1 MKQAT
6 QPTVLTGADTD
17 PGTPAT
23 DPSLTARIRDR
34 YDALTPLERRL
45 ADVILACPG
54 ELSGYSAT
62 ELAGRA
68 GVSKMTVSRLV
79 RRLGYAGF
87 EQARLAARRGGDW
100 GSPLFLLPPGGPA
113 ATSAAPAPS
122 ADLPPLEAHFQRS
135 AEALAATARQTD
147 PALLAQAARAL
158 ADARRVWVCG
168 ARNSAFLAG
177 YARWQFIQVRGEVHQ
192 LAASGETMAETLADL
207 SSGDG
212 GPGDLL
218 FLVGIRRRPPA
229 IVRLLRIAGE
239 RGIPTILI
247 ADSHSALEAPAP
259 PLTFRCETRS
269 LAALDTHVAAL
280 AVIHA
285 LAAELIPLT
294 GEAGRARIRA
304 IEDLHERLEEL

>member
-1 MKQAT
+1 MKQALRS
-6 QPTVLTGADTD
+6 PAAD
-17 PGTPAT
+17 PAE
-23 DPSLTARIRDR
+23 PSLTARIRDR
-34 YDALTPLERRL
+34 YGDLSRVERQL

-87 EQARLAARRGGDW
+87 EEARLAARHGGDW
-100 GSPLFLLPPGGPA
+100 GSPLFLLPPA
-113 ATSAAPAPS
+113 SAGA
-122 ADLPPLEAHFQRS
+122 LPPLEAHFQRS

-158 ADARRVWVCG
+158 ADARRIWVCG

-177 YARWQFIQVRGEVHQ
+177 YARWQFIQVRGEVHH
-192 LAASGETMAETLADL
+192 LAAVGETMAETLADL
-207 SSGDG
+207 NPGDRA
-212 GPGDLL
+212 PGDLL
-218 FLVGIRRRPPA
+218 VLVGIRRRPPA
-229 IVRLLRIAGE
+229 IVRLLRAVQE
-239 RGIPTILI
+239 RGIATILI
-247 ADSHSALEAPAP
+247 ADSHSALEGPAP

-269 LAALDTHVAAL
+269 LAALDTHVAVM

-304 IEDLHERLEEL
+304 IEDLHDQLGEL

>member
-1 MKQAT
+1 MGKQAT
-6 QPTVLTGADTD
+6 Q
-17 PGTPAT
+17 GTETA

-34 YDALTPLERRL
+34 YGDLSPMERQL

-87 EQARLAARRGGDW
+87 EEARLAARRGGDW

-113 ATSAAPAPS
+113 AVVDGDPA
-122 ADLPPLEAHFQRS
+122 PLEAHFQRS

-147 PALLAQAARAL
+147 PAMLAQAARAL
-158 ADARRVWVCG
+158 ADARRIWVCG

-192 LAASGETMAETLADL
+192 LAAAGETMAETLADL
-207 SSGDG
+207 
-212 GPGDLL
+212 GPDDLL

-229 IVRLLRIAGE
+229 IVRLLHIAAE

-247 ADSHSALEAPAP
+247 ADSHSALEAPPP

>member
-1 MKQAT
+1 MKQASQST
-6 QPTVLTGADTD
+6 T
-17 PGTPAT
+17 T
-23 DPSLTARIRDR
+23 DPSLTVRIRDR
-34 YDALTPLERRL
+34 YGDLSRTERQL

-62 ELAGRA
+62 ELANRA

-87 EQARLAARRGGDW
+87 EEARLAARRGGDW
-100 GSPLFLLPPGGPA
+100 GSPLFLLPPGSPA
-113 ATSAAPAPS
+113 AVSDGA
-122 ADLPPLEAHFQRS
+122 LPPLDAHFQRS

-147 PALLAQAARAL
+147 PTMLAQAARAL
-158 ADARRVWVCG
+158 ADARRIWVCG

-192 LAASGETMAETLADL
+192 MVAAGETMAETLADL
-207 SSGDG
+207 

-229 IVRLLRIAGE
+229 IVRLLRTAGE

-247 ADSHSALEAPAP
+247 ADSHSSLEAPPP

-269 LAALDTHVAAL
+269 LAALDTHVAVM

-294 GEAGRARIRA
+294 GEAGRARIGA

>member
-1 MKQAT
+1 MKQAHLSSS
-6 QPTVLTGADTD
+6 PTDSAE
-17 PGTPAT
+17 
-23 DPSLTARIRDR
+23 PSLTARIRER
-34 YDALTPLERRL
+34 YGDLSPLERQL

-87 EQARLAARRGGDW
+87 EEARLAARRGGDW

-113 ATSAAPAPS
+113 TVSDADPA
-122 ADLPPLEAHFQRS
+122 PLEAHFQRS

-158 ADARRVWVCG
+158 ADARRIWVCG

-192 LAASGETMAETLADL
+192 LAASGETMAETLADF
-207 SSGDG
+207 GPG
-212 GPGDLL
+212 NQGPGDLL

-229 IVRLLRIAGE
+229 IVRLLRTVRE
-239 RGIPTILI
+239 RAIPTILI
-247 ADSHSALEAPAP
+247 ADSHSVLEAPPP

-304 IEDLHERLEEL
+304 IEDLHEQLGEL

>member
-1 MKQAT
+1 MTDGGDA
-6 QPTVLTGADTD
+6 GA
-17 PGTPAT
+17 PVT

-34 YDALTPLERRL
+34 YGALTPLERRL

-87 EQARLAARRGGDW
+87 EEARLAARRGGDW
-100 GSPLFLLPPGGPA
+100 GSPLFLLPPGGPPA
-113 ATSAAPAPS
+113 ASTAASTAASAPPNTGLS
-122 ADLPPLEAHFQRS
+122 PLEAHFQRS

-158 ADARRVWVCG
+158 ADARRIWVCG

-177 YARWQFIQVRGEVHQ
+177 YARWQFIQVRNEVHQ

-207 SSGDG
+207 

-218 FLVGIRRRPPA
+218 VLVGIRRRPPA
-229 IVRLLRIAGE
+229 IIRLLRTAGE
-239 RGIPTILI
+239 RAIPTILI
-247 ADSHSALEAPAP
+247 ADSHSVLEAPPP

-304 IEDLHERLEEL
+304 IEDLHDRLGEL

>member
-6 QPTVLTGADTD
+6 QSTATTATAD
-17 PGTPAT
+17 A

-34 YDALTPLERRL
+34 YGALSRTERQL

-62 ELAGRA
+62 ELANRA

-87 EQARLAARRGGDW
+87 EEARLAARRGGDW
-100 GSPLFLLPPGGPA
+100 GSPLFLLPPGGPP
-113 ATSAAPAPS
+113 PAPD
-122 ADLPPLEAHFQRS
+122 AERPPLDAHFQRS

-147 PALLAQAARAL
+147 PTMLALAARAL
-158 ADARRVWVCG
+158 ADARRIWVCG

-192 LAASGETMAETLADL
+192 LAATGETMAETLADL
-207 SSGDG
+207 

-229 IVRLLRIAGE
+229 IVRLLRTAGE
-239 RGIPTILI
+239 RAIPTILI
-247 ADSHSALEAPAP
+247 ADSHSALEAPPP

-294 GEAGRARIRA
+294 GEAGRARIGA

>member
-1 MKQAT
+1 MKQAIYAA
-6 QPTVLTGADTD
+6 QAPDGPEA
-17 PGTPAT
+17 GE
-23 DPSLTARIRDR
+23 PSLTARIRNR
-34 YDALTPLERRL
+34 YGDLSPMERQL

-87 EQARLAARRGGDW
+87 EAARLAARRGGDW

-113 ATSAAPAPS
+113 SASSAASDGDPAPL
-122 ADLPPLEAHFQRS
+122 DAHFQRS

-147 PALLAQAARAL
+147 PAMLARAARAL
-158 ADARRVWVCG
+158 ADARRIWVCG

-192 LAASGETMAETLADL
+192 LAATGETMAETLADL
-207 SSGDG
+207 NS
-212 GPGDLL
+212 GDLL

-247 ADSHSALEAPAP
+247 ADSHSALEAPPP

-304 IEDLHERLEEL
+304 VEDLHDRLGEL

>member
-1 MKQAT
+1 MKQAIHT
-6 QPTVLTGADTD
+6 AQAPDGPEA
-17 PGTPAT
+17 GE
-23 DPSLTARIRDR
+23 PSLTARIRDR
-34 YDALTPLERRL
+34 YGDLSPMERQL

-87 EQARLAARRGGDW
+87 EAARLAARRGGDW

-113 ATSAAPAPS
+113 PASAAVSDGDPAPL
-122 ADLPPLEAHFQRS
+122 DAHFRRS

-147 PALLAQAARAL
+147 PAMLARAARAL
-158 ADARRVWVCG
+158 ADARRIWVCG

-207 SSGDG
+207 AT
-212 GPGDLL
+212 GDLL

-247 ADSHSALEAPAP
+247 ADSHSALEAPPP

>member
-1 MKQAT
+1 MKQAIHAA
-6 QPTVLTGADTD
+6 QAPDGPEA
-17 PGTPAT
+17 GE
-23 DPSLTARIRDR
+23 PSLTARIRDR
-34 YDALTPLERRL
+34 YNDLSPMERQL

-87 EQARLAARRGGDW
+87 EAARLAARRGGDW

-113 ATSAAPAPS
+113 PASASASAAVSDGDPAPL
-122 ADLPPLEAHFQRS
+122 DAHFRRS

-147 PALLAQAARAL
+147 PAMLARAARAL
-158 ADARRVWVCG
+158 ADARRIWVCG

-207 SSGDG
+207 AAGDLNQ
-212 GPGDLL
+212 GDLL

-247 ADSHSALEAPAP
+247 ADSHSALEAPPP

-304 IEDLHERLEEL
+304 IEDLHERLGEL

>member
-6 QPTVLTGADTD
+6 HAAETAEAGE
-17 PGTPAT
+17 
-23 DPSLTARIRDR
+23 PSLTARIRDR
-34 YDALTPLERRL
+34 YGDLSPMERQL

-87 EQARLAARRGGDW
+87 EEARLAARRGGDW

-113 ATSAAPAPS
+113 SASSAVSDGDPAPL
-122 ADLPPLEAHFQRS
+122 DAHFRRS

-147 PALLAQAARAL
+147 PAMLARAARAL
-158 ADARRVWVCG
+158 ADARRIWVCG

-192 LAASGETMAETLADL
+192 LAATGETMAETLADL
-207 SSGDG
+207 GAGDLNR
-212 GPGDLL
+212 GDLL

-247 ADSHSALEAPAP
+247 ADSHSALEAPPP

-304 IEDLHERLEEL
+304 IEDLHDRLGEL

>member
-6 QPTVLTGADTD
+6 HAAETAEAGE
-17 PGTPAT
+17 
-23 DPSLTARIRDR
+23 PSLTARIRDR
-34 YDALTPLERRL
+34 YGDLSPMERQL

-87 EQARLAARRGGDW
+87 EEARLAARRGGDW
-100 GSPLFLLPPGGPA
+100 GSPLFLLPPGGQA
-113 ATSAAPAPS
+113 SASSAVSDGDPAPL
-122 ADLPPLEAHFQRS
+122 DAHFRRS

-147 PALLAQAARAL
+147 PAMLARAARAL
-158 ADARRVWVCG
+158 ADARRIWVCG

-192 LAASGETMAETLADL
+192 LAATGETMAETLADL
-207 SSGDG
+207 GAGDLNR
-212 GPGDLL
+212 GDLL

-247 ADSHSALEAPAP
+247 ADSHSALEAPPP

-304 IEDLHERLEEL
+304 IEDLHDRLGEL

>member
-1 MKQAT
+1 MNQASQST
-6 QPTVLTGADTD
+6 A
-17 PGTPAT
+17 AT
-23 DPSLTARIRDR
+23 ADPSLTARIRDR
-34 YDALTPLERRL
+34 YDALSRTERQL

-62 ELAGRA
+62 ELANRA

-87 EQARLAARRGGDW
+87 EEARLAARRGGDW

-113 ATSAAPAPS
+113 SVSDADPA
-122 ADLPPLEAHFQRS
+122 PLEAHFQRS

-147 PALLAQAARAL
+147 PAMLAQAARAL
-158 ADARRVWVCG
+158 ADARRIWVCG

-207 SSGDG
+207 

-229 IVRLLRIAGE
+229 IVRLLRTVQDRA
-239 RGIPTILI
+239 IPTILI
-247 ADSHSALEAPAP
+247 ADSHSALEAPPP

-269 LAALDTHVAAL
+269 LAALDTHVAAM

-294 GEAGRARIRA
+294 GEAGRARIGA

>member
-1 MKQAT
+1 MKQAN
-6 QPTVLTGADTD
+6 QPLAHAASRPSSAD
-17 PGTPAT
+17 AAE
-23 DPSLTARIRDR
+23 PSLTARIRDR
-34 YDALTPLERRL
+34 YGELTPTERQL

-87 EQARLAARRGGDW
+87 EEARLAARRGGDW
-100 GSPLFLLPPGGPA
+100 GSPLFLLPPGPPPDGPA
-113 ATSAAPAPS
+113 TASDGGPAPL
-122 ADLPPLEAHFQRS
+122 DAHFQRS

-147 PALLAQAARAL
+147 PALLSQAARAL

-177 YARWQFIQVRGEVHQ
+177 YARWQFIQVRGEVHH
-192 LAASGETMAETLADL
+192 LAAVGETMAETLADL
-207 SSGDG
+207 

-218 FLVGIRRRPPA
+218 VLVGIRRRPPA
-229 IVRLLRIAGE
+229 IVRLLHAVRE
-239 RGIPTILI
+239 RAIPTILI
-247 ADSHSALEAPAP
+247 ADSHSALEGPAP

-269 LAALDTHVAAL
+269 LAALDTHVAAM

-304 IEDLHERLEEL
+304 IEDLHDRLGEL

>member
-1 MKQAT
+1 MKQANSSSP
-6 QPTVLTGADTD
+6 PTDGA
-17 PGTPAT
+17 
-23 DPSLTARIRDR
+23 DPSLTARIRER
-34 YDALTPLERRL
+34 YGDLSPLERQL

-87 EQARLAARRGGDW
+87 EEARLAARRGGDW

-113 ATSAAPAPS
+113 PAS
-122 ADLPPLEAHFQRS
+122 DADPAPLEAHFQRS

-158 ADARRVWVCG
+158 ADARRIWVCG

-207 SSGDG
+207 

-229 IVRLLRIAGE
+229 IVRLLQTVRE
-239 RGIPTILI
+239 RAIPTILI
-247 ADSHSALEAPAP
+247 ADSHSALEAPPP

-294 GEAGRARIRA
+294 GPAGRARIRA
-304 IEDLHERLEEL
+304 IEDLHEQLGEL

>member
-1 MKQAT
+1 MKQASQST
-6 QPTVLTGADTD
+6 T
-17 PGTPAT
+17 AT
-23 DPSLTARIRDR
+23 ADPSLTTRIRDR
-34 YDALTPLERRL
+34 YRDLSPMERQL

-62 ELAGRA
+62 ELASRA

-87 EQARLAARRGGDW
+87 EEARLAARRGGDW
-100 GSPLFLLPPGGPA
+100 GSPLFLLPPGGPLPPPDA
-113 ATSAAPAPS
+113 G
-122 ADLPPLEAHFQRS
+122 LPPLDAHFRRS

-147 PALLAQAARAL
+147 PAMLAQAARAL
-158 ADARRVWVCG
+158 ADARRIWVCG

-192 LAASGETMAETLADL
+192 MVAAGETMAETLADL
-207 SSGDG
+207 DPGDGGPGDG

-229 IVRLLRIAGE
+229 IVRLLRTVRD

-247 ADSHSALEAPAP
+247 ADSHSALEAPPP

-269 LAALDTHVAAL
+269 LAALDTHVAAM

-294 GEAGRARIRA
+294 GEAGRARIGA

>member
-1 MKQAT
+1 MKQAGQQASPVT
-6 QPTVLTGADTD
+6 E
-17 PGTPAT
+17 AT

-34 YDALTPLERRL
+34 YGALTPMERQL

-87 EQARLAARRGGDW
+87 EEARLAARRGGDW

-113 ATSAAPAPS
+113 PAPD

-147 PALLAQAARAL
+147 PAMLARAARAL
-158 ADARRVWVCG
+158 ADARRIWVCG

-207 SSGDG
+207 NSGDR

-229 IVRLLRIAGE
+229 IVRLLRTAGE

-247 ADSHSALEAPAP
+247 ADSHSALEAPPP

-294 GEAGRARIRA
+294 GEPGRARIRA
-304 IEDLHERLEEL
+304 IEDLHEQLEEL

>member
-1 MKQAT
+1 MKQAI
-6 QPTVLTGADTD
+6 QAAQAPDGPEA
-17 PGTPAT
+17 GE
-23 DPSLTARIRDR
+23 PSLTARIRDR
-34 YDALTPLERRL
+34 YGDLSPMERQL

-87 EQARLAARRGGDW
+87 EAARLAARRGSDW
-100 GSPLFLLPPGGPA
+100 GSPLFLLPPGGPV
-113 ATSAAPAPS
+113 SVSDGDPAPL
-122 ADLPPLEAHFQRS
+122 DAHFQRS

-147 PALLAQAARAL
+147 PAMLARAARAL
-158 ADARRVWVCG
+158 ADARRIWVCG

-192 LAASGETMAETLADL
+192 LAAAGETMAETLADL
-207 SSGDG
+207 GSGNV
-212 GPGDLL
+212 GPGDLNRDDLL

-247 ADSHSALEAPAP
+247 ADSHSTLEAPPP

-304 IEDLHERLEEL
+304 IEDLHDRLGEL

>member
-1 MKQAT
+1 MKQAIHAA
-6 QPTVLTGADTD
+6 QAPDGPEA
-17 PGTPAT
+17 GE
-23 DPSLTARIRDR
+23 PSLTARIRDR
-34 YDALTPLERRL
+34 YGDLSPMERQL

-87 EQARLAARRGGDW
+87 EEARLAARRGGDW
-100 GSPLFLLPPGGPA
+100 GSPLFLLPPGGPV
-113 ATSAAPAPS
+113 SVSDGDPAPL
-122 ADLPPLEAHFQRS
+122 DAHFQRS

-147 PALLAQAARAL
+147 PAMLARAARAL
-158 ADARRVWVCG
+158 AGARRIWVCG

-192 LAASGETMAETLADL
+192 LAAAGETMAETLADL
-207 SSGDG
+207 NSD
-212 GPGDLL
+212 DLL
-218 FLVGIRRRPPA
+218 VLVGIRRRPPA
-229 IVRLLRIAGE
+229 IVRLLRAAGE

-269 LAALDTHVAAL
+269 LAALDTHVAAM

-304 IEDLHERLEEL
+304 IEDLHERLGEL

>member
-1 MKQAT
+1 MKQASQST
-6 QPTVLTGADTD
+6 T
-17 PGTPAT
+17 T
-23 DPSLTARIRDR
+23 DPSLTVRIRDR
-34 YDALTPLERRL
+34 YGDLSRTERQL

-62 ELAGRA
+62 ELANRA

-87 EQARLAARRGGDW
+87 EEARLAARRGGDW

-113 ATSAAPAPS
+113 SVSDADPA
-122 ADLPPLEAHFQRS
+122 PLEAHFQRS
-135 AEALAATARQTD
+135 AEAIAATARQTD
-147 PALLAQAARAL
+147 PAMLAQAARAL
-158 ADARRVWVCG
+158 ADARRIWVCG

-192 LAASGETMAETLADL
+192 LAAAGETMAETLADL
-207 SSGDG
+207 
-212 GPGDLL
+212 GPEDLL

-229 IVRLLRIAGE
+229 IVRLLRTVQDH
-239 RGIPTILI
+239 GIPTILI
-247 ADSHSALEAPAP
+247 ADSHSALEGPAPA
-259 PLTFRCETRS
+259 LTFRCETRS
-269 LAALDTHVAAL
+269 LAALDTHVAAM

-294 GEAGRARIRA
+294 GEAGRARIGA

>member
-1 MKQAT
+1 MKQAI
-6 QPTVLTGADTD
+6 Q
-17 PGTPAT
+17 AT
-23 DPSLTARIRDR
+23 EAGEPSLTARIRDR
-34 YDALTPLERRL
+34 YGDLSPMERQL

-87 EQARLAARRGGDW
+87 EAARLAARRGGDW

-113 ATSAAPAPS
+113 SASSAVSDGDPAPL
-122 ADLPPLEAHFQRS
+122 DAHFRRS

-147 PALLAQAARAL
+147 PAMLARAARAL
-158 ADARRVWVCG
+158 ADARRIWVCG

-192 LAASGETMAETLADL
+192 LAATGETMAETLADL
-207 SSGDG
+207 SSGNVEPSDLNR
-212 GPGDLL
+212 GDLL

-247 ADSHSALEAPAP
+247 ADSHSTLEAPPP

-304 IEDLHERLEEL
+304 IEDLHDRLGEL

>member
-1 MKQAT
+1 MKQAIRSSAT
-6 QPTVLTGADTD
+6 SSAASAAAD
-17 PGTPAT
+17 PA

-34 YDALTPLERRL
+34 YGDLSRMERQL

-87 EQARLAARRGGDW
+87 EEARLAARHGGDW
-100 GSPLFLLPPGGPA
+100 GSPLFLLPPGGP
-113 ATSAAPAPS
+113 PS
-122 ADLPPLEAHFQRS
+122 AEGGMPPAAALPPLEAHFQRS

-158 ADARRVWVCG
+158 ADARRIWVCG

-177 YARWQFIQVRGEVHQ
+177 YARWQFIQVRGEVHH
-192 LAASGETMAETLADL
+192 LAAVGETMAETLADL
-207 SSGDG
+207 

-218 FLVGIRRRPPA
+218 VLVGIRRRPPA
-229 IVRLLRIAGE
+229 IVRLLHAVRE
-239 RGIPTILI
+239 RGIPTLLI
-247 ADSHSALEAPAP
+247 ADSHSALEGPAP

-269 LAALDTHVAAL
+269 LAALDTHVAAM

-304 IEDLHERLEEL
+304 IEDLHDQLGEL

>member
-1 MKQAT
+1 MKQASQST
-6 QPTVLTGADTD
+6 T
-17 PGTPAT
+17 AT
-23 DPSLTARIRDR
+23 ATADPSLTARIRDR
-34 YDALTPLERRL
+34 YGALSRTERQL

-62 ELAGRA
+62 ELANRA

-87 EQARLAARRGGDW
+87 EEARLAARRGGDW

-113 ATSAAPAPS
+113 ARAGAE
-122 ADLPPLEAHFQRS
+122 LPPLEAHFQRS

-158 ADARRVWVCG
+158 ADARRIWVCG

-207 SSGDG
+207 GPGNPGTGDP

-247 ADSHSALEAPAP
+247 ADSHSALEAPPP

-304 IEDLHERLEEL
+304 IEDLHERLGEL

>member
-1 MKQAT
+1 MKQANPST
-6 QPTVLTGADTD
+6 PLTDGAE
-17 PGTPAT
+17 
-23 DPSLTARIRDR
+23 PSLTARIRDR
-34 YDALTPLERRL
+34 YGDLSPLERQL

-87 EQARLAARRGGDW
+87 EEARLAARRGGDW

-113 ATSAAPAPS
+113 PASDSDP
-122 ADLPPLEAHFQRS
+122 APLEAHFQRS

-158 ADARRVWVCG
+158 ADARRIWVCG

-207 SSGDG
+207 NPGDR

-229 IVRLLRIAGE
+229 IVRLLQTVRE
-239 RGIPTILI
+239 RAIPTILI
-247 ADSHSALEAPAP
+247 ADSHSALEAPPP

-294 GEAGRARIRA
+294 GAAGRARIRA

>member
-1 MKQAT
+1 MKQANPSSP
-6 QPTVLTGADTD
+6 PTDGA
-17 PGTPAT
+17 
-23 DPSLTARIRDR
+23 DPSLTARIRER
-34 YDALTPLERRL
+34 YGDLSPLERQL

-87 EQARLAARRGGDW
+87 EEARLAARRGGDW
-100 GSPLFLLPPGGPA
+100 GSPLFLLPPGGDPA
-113 ATSAAPAPS
+113 AVSDGDPA
-122 ADLPPLEAHFQRS
+122 PLEAHFHRS

-158 ADARRVWVCG
+158 ADARRIWVCG

-207 SSGDG
+207 DPGG
-212 GPGDLL
+212 RGPGDLL

-229 IVRLLRIAGE
+229 IVRLLRTVRE
-239 RGIPTILI
+239 RAIPTILI
-247 ADSHSALEAPAP
+247 ADSHSALEAPPP

-294 GEAGRARIRA
+294 GPAGRARIRA
-304 IEDLHERLEEL
+304 IEELHEQLGEL

>member
-1 MKQAT
+1 META
-6 QPTVLTGADTD
+6 
-17 PGTPAT
+17 

-34 YDALTPLERRL
+34 YGDLTPMERQL

-87 EQARLAARRGGDW
+87 EEARLAARRGGDW
-100 GSPLFLLPPGGPA
+100 GSPLFLLPPGVAGPA
-113 ATSAAPAPS
+113 QAPAPD
-122 ADLPPLEAHFQRS
+122 AGLPPLEAHFRRS
-135 AEALAATARQTD
+135 AEALAATARQID

-158 ADARRVWVCG
+158 AGARRIWVCG

-207 SSGDG
+207 GT
-212 GPGDLL
+212 GDLL

-229 IVRLLRIAGE
+229 IVRLLRTAGE

-247 ADSHSALEAPAP
+247 ADSHSALEAPPP

-269 LAALDTHVAAL
+269 LAALDSHVAAL

-294 GEAGRARIRA
+294 GEPGRARIRA
-304 IEDLHERLEEL
+304 IEDLHDQLEEL

>member
-1 MKQAT
+1 MKQAN
-6 QPTVLTGADTD
+6 PSSPPSDGAE
-17 PGTPAT
+17 
-23 DPSLTARIRDR
+23 PSLTARIRER
-34 YDALTPLERRL
+34 YGDLSPLERQL

-87 EQARLAARRGGDW
+87 EEARLAARRGGDW
-100 GSPLFLLPPGGPA
+100 GSPLFLLPPGGP
-113 ATSAAPAPS
+113 TPAPD
-122 ADLPPLEAHFQRS
+122 ADLTPLEAHFQRS

-158 ADARRVWVCG
+158 ADARRIWVCG

-192 LAASGETMAETLADL
+192 LAATGETMAETLADL
-207 SSGDG
+207 NPADLGPGDL

-247 ADSHSALEAPAP
+247 ADSHSALEAPPP

-304 IEDLHERLEEL
+304 IEDLHERLGEL

>member
-1 MKQAT
+1 MKQANHSS
-6 QPTVLTGADTD
+6 PPSDGAE
-17 PGTPAT
+17 
-23 DPSLTARIRDR
+23 PSLTARIRER
-34 YDALTPLERRL
+34 YGDLSPLERQL

-87 EQARLAARRGGDW
+87 EEARLAARRGGDW

-113 ATSAAPAPS
+113 PASDAGP
-122 ADLPPLEAHFQRS
+122 APLEAHFQRS

-158 ADARRVWVCG
+158 ADARRIWVCG

-207 SSGDG
+207 SPGNPGS
-212 GPGDLL
+212 GDLL

-229 IVRLLRIAGE
+229 IVRLLQTVRE
-239 RGIPTILI
+239 RAIPTILI
-247 ADSHSALEAPAP
+247 ADSHSALEAPPP

-294 GEAGRARIRA
+294 GAAGRARIRA
-304 IEDLHERLEEL
+304 IEDLHEQLEEL

>member
-1 MKQAT
+1 MKKANHST
-6 QPTVLTGADTD
+6 LLAE
-17 PGTPAT
+17 PA

-34 YDALTPLERRL
+34 YGDLSRTERQL

-87 EQARLAARRGGDW
+87 EEARLAARRGGDW
-100 GSPLFLLPPGGPA
+100 GSPLFLLPPGGPP
-113 ATSAAPAPS
+113 APAGS
-122 ADLPPLEAHFQRS
+122 APAGSAPAGGLPPLEAHFQRS

-147 PALLAQAARAL
+147 PALLAQAARTL
-158 ADARRVWVCG
+158 ADARRIWVCG

-192 LAASGETMAETLADL
+192 LAAAGETMAETLADL
-207 SSGDG
+207 
-212 GPGDLL
+212 GPDDLL
-218 FLVGIRRRPPA
+218 VLVGIRRRPPA
-229 IVRLLRIAGE
+229 IVRLLHVVRDRA
-239 RGIPTILI
+239 IPAILI
-247 ADSHSALEAPAP
+247 ADSHSAVEGPVP

-269 LAALDTHVAAL
+269 LAALDTHVAAM

-294 GEAGRARIRA
+294 GEAGRARIGA
-304 IEDLHERLEEL
+304 IEDLHDRLGEL

>member
-1 MKQAT
+1 MKQAIHAA
-6 QPTVLTGADTD
+6 QAPDGPEA
-17 PGTPAT
+17 GE
-23 DPSLTARIRDR
+23 PSLTARIRNR
-34 YDALTPLERRL
+34 YGDLSPMERQL

-87 EQARLAARRGGDW
+87 EAARLAARRGGDW

-113 ATSAAPAPS
+113 PASAAVSDGDPAPL
-122 ADLPPLEAHFQRS
+122 DAHFQRS

-147 PALLAQAARAL
+147 PAMLARAARAL
-158 ADARRVWVCG
+158 ADARRIWVCG

-192 LAASGETMAETLADL
+192 LAATGETMAETLADL
-207 SSGDG
+207 GSGDL
-212 GPGDLL
+212 GPGNVDSGDLL

-247 ADSHSALEAPAP
+247 ADSHSALEAPPP

-294 GEAGRARIRA
+294 GESGRARIRA
-304 IEDLHERLEEL
+304 IEDLHDRLGEL

>member
-1 MKQAT
+1 MTEA
-6 QPTVLTGADTD
+6 A
-17 PGTPAT
+17 

-34 YDALTPLERRL
+34 YGDLSPMERQL

-87 EQARLAARRGGDW
+87 EEARLAARRGGDW
-100 GSPLFLLPPGGPA
+100 GSPLFLLPPGGTA
-113 ATSAAPAPS
+113 AVATGDPT
-122 ADLPPLEAHFQRS
+122 PLEAHFQRS

-158 ADARRVWVCG
+158 ADARRIWVCG

-192 LAASGETMAETLADL
+192 LAAVGETMAETMADL
-207 SSGDG
+207 RPGDG

-247 ADSHSALEAPAP
+247 ADSHSALEAPPP

-269 LAALDTHVAAL
+269 LAALDSHVAAL

-294 GEAGRARIRA
+294 GEPGRARIRA